1 MSTEKRSVMDSI
13 IGIVD
18 QVSGPMTRF
27 GQFPFVQAITRGM
40 VASIGVTMIGSIF
53 LIFNLLSSDGG
64 LTANA
69 LIPFLRPYASQLSL
83 VNSLSMNIMA
93 IYMVVSIGA
102 EYADVKGINKTTG
115 AIGALFAFILLN
127 YNAVSVTA
135 DGVNAFAINYWG
147 GAGIITAIL
156 AGAISTNV
164 IALCY
169 EHNIRI
175 SLPDSVPP
183 AIADS
188 FSAIIPYFFTT
199 IICWGLRTIM
209 GINVPQLVGEMLLP
223 IFSAADN
230 IFVFTL
236 AHFLIS
242 VLWICG
248 LHGNNIVNSVTTPF
262 TSAWLIENSAAF
274 EAGRPIPYIWTQNLA
289 RLFMWVSSCWP
300 ILFYMFRSAKKL
312 PHLKP
317 LATICFPPAIFGIIE
332 PMMFGLP
339 IVLNPFLALPLVLSH
354 TVTSALTY
362 FLTSIN
368 FLGRIHINLP
378 WATPAPI
385 LGYLSTGG
393 SIGGFLV
400 VIINFAVGMVIIY
413 PFWKA
418 YEKSELKRLEEEE
431 AEITTTTT

>member
-248 LHGNNIVNSVTTPF
+248 LHGNNIVNAVTTPF

-418 YEKSELKRLEEEE
+418 YEKSELKRLEEE
-431 AEITTTTT
+431 AAITTTTT

>member
-1 MSTEKRSVMDSI
+1 MSTEKKNVMDSI

-127 YNAVSVTA
+127 YNAVAVTA

-209 GINVPQLVGEMLLP
+209 GVNVPQLVGEMLLP

-236 AHFLIS
+236 AHFLMS

-248 LHGNNIVNSVTTPF
+248 LHGNNIVNAVTTPF

-418 YEKSELKRLEEEE
+418 YEKSELKRLEEE
-431 AEITTTTT
+431 AEITTITT